1 MMSISFKKG
10 VDGLPKWLRNVI
22 IVIVGIA
29 LVAWVGLTIFN
40 QGMDKVLALNIGS
53 IDVATLPDGT
63 YEGSYTQNRWSYS
76 VLVQVSSGILED
88 ITITKSNHESVVGK
102 WNEEVIQEILE
113 KQSLDIQ
120 GISGATVTTKALQK
134 AIENALQGM

>member
-40 QGMDKVLALNIGS
+40 QGMDKVLA
-53 IDVATLPDGT
+53 
-63 YEGSYTQNRWSYS
+63 
-76 VLVQVSSGILED
+76 SGW
-88 ITITKSNHESVVGK
+88 HVRG
-102 WNEEVIQEILE
+102 
-113 KQSLDIQ
+113 
-120 GISGATVTTKALQK
+120 
-134 AIENALQGM
+134 

>member
-1 MMSISFKKG
+1 M
-10 VDGLPKWLRNVI
+10 
-22 IVIVGIA
+22 
-29 LVAWVGLTIFN
+29 
-40 QGMDKVLALNIGS
+40 
-53 IDVATLPDGT
+53 
-63 YEGSYTQNRWSYS
+63 
-76 VLVQVSSGILED
+76 SSGILED